1 MRACTGHMHAYIAC
15 MHLRGCIVQTQVL
28 AHAHRHLKDSGSADI
43 HGFLDMAAEWVRD
56 LAASAALWDDEQLRA
71 ELQATTAAWDA
82 WLHIAAHAALCIVD
96 DWYPP
101 SGLAGEALPVGD
113 NASSDHDEA
122 DAFDAQS
129 YTSPGEEVLDR
140 PDDEADTLDTLSL
153 STSPGWTDPQ
163 LDGPDLPETQL
174 ESDSMQ
180 RQAKYRDVK
189 ADALDAMSCISSGEA
204 VLDDGLDLPEPEP
217 QPEIDSMQR
226 QATYLDVKADAPDA
240 MSCISPGEQVPDD
253 CHDLPE
259 LQPEVNSMQPQTTY
273 LDASVAQSPPTEDRS
288 ESKGKTEGIANALQM
303 IIQELREAEAAQ
315 TPPRTKRDAA
325 KDGPREPT
333 EAAERPEP
341 PAAPAATLVLMGTLG
356 GDQPEQ
362 LAALEAEGDAIQAL
376 LDRTRRLRLSAP
388 FAARSPSA
396 TSSQRAPLAARLT
409 LQSARRRT
417 LLVATNKRPR

>member
-1 MRACTGHMHAYIAC
+1 MRACTGYMHAYIVC
-15 MHLRGCIVQTQVL
+15 MHLRGYIVPTQVL
-28 AHAHRHLKDSGSADI
+28 AHAHIHLKDSSSADI

-113 NASSDHDEA
+113 NAGSDHDEA

-153 STSPGWTDPQ
+153 STSPGWADLQ
-163 LDGPDLPETQL
+163 LDGPDLPKTQL

-180 RQAKYRDVK
+180 RQATYRAVE

-217 QPEIDSMQR
+217 QPEMDSMQR
-226 QATYLDVKADAPDA
+226 QATYLDVEADALDA
-240 MSCISPGEQVPDD
+240 MSCISPGEQEPESSDD

-259 LQPEVNSMQPQTTY
+259 L
-273 LDASVAQSPPTEDRS
+273 DRS
-288 ESKGKTEGIANALQM
+288 ESKGKTEGFANAFQM
-303 IIQELREAEAAQ
+303 IIQEFREAEAAQ

-325 KDGPREPT
+325 KDGPQFLDVGNISNLKLFYTNSLKCDIFMDVRFLCGHVYDF
-333 EAAERPEP
+333 EA
-341 PAAPAATLVLMGTLG
+341 GC
-356 GDQPEQ
+356 D
-362 LAALEAEGDAIQAL
+362 
-376 LDRTRRLRLSAP
+376 
-388 FAARSPSA
+388 FAR
-396 TSSQRAPLAARLT
+396 
-409 LQSARRRT
+409 
-417 LLVATNKRPR
+417 